1 VVMEISDHVVVM
13 DYGVKIAEGSPKD
26 IRDDP
31 KVIAA
36 YLGVE
41 DDEVAAVEQELGL

>member
-1 VVMEISDHVVVM
+1 VVVM
-13 DYGVKIAEGSPKD
+13 DYGVKIAEGTPQD

-41 DDEVAAVEQELGL
+41 DDEVAAVESELGL